1 MTTVTKRQLTLGVP
15 LNGILT
21 FRGRTLPSEWQCA
34 VCTTRNP
41 SDEPR
46 CSCCRQLR
54 VVDWLRNSKGMLLQ
68 PGVVLVG
75 HEPESAVAPS
85 PTAKGGATAQA
96 GDASPSRSA
105 SRGAEGDADADDGSH
120 EEDEPCAFE
129 LAIVT
134 SVTRVPR
141 QVHVL
146 AFDARTRAAAPRDE
160 RDSEPVARTLPGEL
174 ARELEALDPD
184 DPDDEKRKH
193 ATAQIARFM
202 RFGVCER
209 QPVGCENVYRI
220 KRGECFLMSERER
233 QEQMQVVARLQ
244 EQQRCERVKKDD
256 LKAVGEK
263 TIYADIQ
270 RCTDEILRLDKE
282 IFRAREQ
289 LAEVQIWCPCCL
301 WTPKF

>member
-1 MTTVTKRQLTLGVP
+1 MPPAKDKQLTLGVP

-21 FRGRTLPSEWQCA
+21 FRGRTLPGEWQCA

-41 SDEPR
+41 KDEPR

-54 VVDWLRNSKGMLLQ
+54 VVDWLRNTKGMLLQ

-75 HEPESAVAPS
+75 HEPAGAVAAPL
-85 PTAKGGATAQA
+85 AKGG
-96 GDASPSRSA
+96 GSPASPSRSPTPH
-105 SRGAEGDADADDGSH
+105 AEGDPDADDDAH
-120 EEDEPCAFE
+120 DEDEPCAFE
-129 LAIVT
+129 LAIIT

-146 AFDARTRAAAPRDE
+146 AFDARTRARGTRDE
-160 RDSEPVARTLPGEL
+160 RDGEPIARTLPGEL

-193 ATAQIARFM
+193 ATAQIARFL

-209 QPVGCENVYRI
+209 QPIGCENVYRI
-220 KRGECFLMSERER
+220 KRGECFLLTERER

-244 EQQRCERVKKDD
+244 EQQRCERVKKED

-301 WTPKF
+301 WTPTF